1 MRKPVRFVLYIMI
14 GFIMYQI
21 IDSGETTVTHG
32 EVKNV
37 LIIAI
42 LVVFALLMIV
52 RVIKSAKTTRMKV
65 HLPLF
70 LLSFLSVLIHQ
81 MLCCPNSQ
89 ML

>member
-1 MRKPVRFVLYIMI
+1 MRKPIRFVLYIMI

-21 IDSGETTVTHG
+21 IDSGQTTVTHG

-52 RVIKSAKTTRMKV
+52 RVIKQR
-65 HLPLF
+65 HED
-70 LLSFLSVLIHQ
+70 
-81 MLCCPNSQ
+81 NE
-89 ML
+89 

>member
-1 MRKPVRFVLYIMI
+1 MRKPIRFVLYIMI

-21 IDSGETTVTHG
+21 IDSGQTTVTHG

-52 RVIKSAKTTRMKV
+52 RFIKQRYED
-65 HLPLF
+65 
-70 LLSFLSVLIHQ
+70 
-81 MLCCPNSQ
+81 NE
-89 ML
+89 

>member
-1 MRKPVRFVLYIMI
+1 MI

-37 LIIAI
+37 LIISI

-52 RVIKSAKTTRMKV
+52 RVIKQR
-65 HLPLF
+65 HED
-70 LLSFLSVLIHQ
+70 
-81 MLCCPNSQ
+81 NE
-89 ML
+89 